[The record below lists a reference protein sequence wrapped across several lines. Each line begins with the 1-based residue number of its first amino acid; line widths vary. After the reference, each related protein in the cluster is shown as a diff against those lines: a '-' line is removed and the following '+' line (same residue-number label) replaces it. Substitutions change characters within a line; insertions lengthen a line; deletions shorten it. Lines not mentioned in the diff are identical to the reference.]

1 MTASSKTRERRFGP
15 LLVGGA
21 VLLLI
26 AAVAGAYWM
35 VSGPT
40 GPEPEPLE
48 VVSRQNLS
56 HQTPPATGTSS
67 SATVAP
73 KPPSPSVAPSFDIT
87 RIAPNGDAV
96 LAGRAAPGADVT
108 VSADGKTI
116 ARTTA
121 DGSGAWATTTTLPPG
136 HGAASLTLQS
146 RSPSGVETAGEG
158 SVVVILPEAAGPA
171 GSSAPPVAVATGPGA
186 APMLLQPPAKLPPGG
201 ISLDALDYGKDGAM
215 RFAGRAPPGSE
226 ARLSIDGHTVGT
238 ATADAEGRWSLSP
251 DSARVPPGSHR
262 LLLEKVAPNGA
273 VGARVALP
281 FVREPIG
288 NEPSVA
294 VGYAVVQPGE
304 SLWRIARNTYGQGTR
319 YTIIFNANRA
329 SIVTPNL
336 IHPGQNL
343 TIPRDGAGARR

>member
-21 VLLLI
+21 VLLLT

-40 GPEPEPLE
+40 GPEPEPLQ
-48 VVSRQNLS
+48 VASRQTLS
-56 HQTPPATGTSS
+56 HQTPPAAGTAS
-67 SATVAP
+67 SAPVVP
-73 KPPSPSVAPSFDIT
+73 KPPATSVPPSFDIA
-87 RIAPNGDAV
+87 RVSPNGDAV

-108 VSADGKTI
+108 IAADGKTI

-121 DGSGAWATTTTLPPG
+121 DGSGAWATTATLPPG

-146 RSPSGVETAGEG
+146 RSPSGAETAGAG
-158 SVVVILPEAAGPA
+158 SVVVILPESAGPA
-171 GSSAPPVAVATGPGA
+171 ASPAPPVAVATGPGA
-186 APMLLQPPAKLPPGG
+186 APVLLQPPAKLPPGG

-226 ARLSIDGHTVGT
+226 TRLSIDGHTVGT

-251 DSARVPPGSHR
+251 DSATVGPGSHR
-262 LLLEKVAPNGA
+262 LLLEKIAPNGK
-273 VGARVALP
+273 VGARVAMG

-294 VGYAVVQPGE
+294 VGHVVVQPGE
-304 SLWRIARNTYGQGTR
+304 SLWRIARNTYGQGIR

-329 SIVTPNL
+329 SIATPNL
-336 IHPGQNL
+336 IYPGQSF
-343 TIPRDGAGARR
+343 TIPRDGAGVRR